1 MIQDIAA
8 PLTLFP
14 KASPRQG
21 DYVFQCKGAQVALT
35 PWTRAATTAIP
46 LLSVGEITLFLG
58 SAPDAEWGNTQI
70 LRRIASDE
78 LRFGAFC
85 ANHLAQWYLNHRWCG
100 RCGTMLSRQNAFLK
114 CTTCGHEIYPTI
126 APAVIVGLIN
136 KGRLLVTRYADRPYS
151 GPALVAGYCE
161 VGETAEATC
170 VREALEETGLHV
182 TRVRYFA
189 SQPWGLSGSL
199 LLGFF
204 AETEDD
210 VVTLADGELAE
221 AQWLTPDALPE
232 PPDAAG
238 PLSLTATMIKTFK
251 DGVNIFE

>member
-1 MIQDIAA
+1 MLQDIAA

-14 KASPRQG
+14 QATPAVG
-21 DYVFQCKGAQVALT
+21 DYVFQCKGSSVALT
-35 PWTRAATTAIP
+35 PWSRAASTALP
-46 LLSVGEITLFLG
+46 LVKVGDITLFLG
-58 SAPDAEWGNTQI
+58 AAPDAEWGTTQI
-70 LRRIASDE
+70 LRRLEPAE
-78 LRFGAFC
+78 LRFAAFC

-100 RCGTMLSRQNAFLK
+100 RCGTMLTRKRASLTCSA
-114 CTTCGHEIYPTI
+114 CGHEIFPVI

-136 KGRLLVTRYADRPYS
+136 NGRLLVTRYADRPYR

-170 VREALEETGLHV
+170 RRETLEETGLHI
-182 TRVRYFA
+182 TRLRYFA

-204 AETEDD
+204 AETADD
-210 VVTLADGELAE
+210 HVTLDDNELAE
-221 AQWLTPDALPE
+221 AVWLKPDELPP

-238 PLSLTATMIKTFK
+238 PLSLTATMIKAFAE
-251 DGVNIFE
+251 GQSIF